1 MAGIGEQT
9 AQVGAIVATTPETG
23 RNELDKVRVAVAG
36 GELHQAEPVAMR
48 IEAHG
53 LGIDSDDGTQGEA
66 FRQIVPVQ
74 MDGAAWH
81 ELGGAHC
88 VGAQEKTRTST
99 TLRPQVPETC
109 ASTNSATWAIMCPAT
124 IAGAVVGRAM

>member
-1 MAGIGEQT
+1 MAGCGEQP
-9 AQVGAIVATTPETG
+9 AQVGAIVTTTAEG
-23 RNELDKVRVAVAG
+23 RWDDLNEVSVAVAG

-53 LGIDSDDGTQGEA
+53 LGIDSNDGTEGEA

-124 IAGAVVGRAM
+124 IAGEW